1 MKKITLAAVLMMCT
15 FTAQAEHGYT
25 EIFGSVESRC
35 MIVSETSGVYGN
47 PTPNVL
53 TTDPASGGVKPI
65 IRYDVINAEF
75 YKARIMYPTYFS
87 SAPYLDDVVEWT
99 GSVKVS
105 EVSDAGMSDY
115 DTNKVEYN
123 NVTEYDLTIAGSTWF
138 QITSAADY
146 GYNKSYP
153 AGNYNAVVEAECI
166 PL

>member
-1 MKKITLAAVLMMCT
+1 MKKITLAVLLAMCT
-15 FTAQAEHGYT
+15 FSVQAEHGFT

-35 MIVSETSGVYGN
+35 MIVSETTGVYGN
-47 PTPNVL
+47 PTPNLL
-53 TTDPASGGVKPI
+53 TTDPTSGGVQPV

-75 YKARIMYPTYFS
+75 YKARIMHPTYFS
-87 SAPYLDDVVEWT
+87 SSPYLDDVVEWT
-99 GSVKVS
+99 GSVQVS
-105 EVSDAGMSDY
+105 EVSDAGMADY

-123 NVTEYDLTIAGSTWF
+123 NVTEYDLTVAGSTWF

-153 AGNYNAVVEAECI
+153 AGDYNAVVEAECI

>member
-1 MKKITLAAVLMMCT
+1 MKQFNATNLFPSFSSQLPAA
-15 FTAQAEHGYT
+15 
-25 EIFGSVESRC
+25 FG
-35 MIVSETSGVYGN
+35 
-47 PTPNVL
+47 
-53 TTDPASGGVKPI
+53 GGVQPV

-75 YKARIMYPTYFS
+75 YKARIMHPTYFS

-99 GSVKVS
+99 GSVQVS
-105 EVSDAGMSDY
+105 EVSDAGMADY

-123 NVTEYDLTIAGSTWF
+123 NVTEYDLTVAGSTWF

-153 AGNYNAVVEAECI
+153 AGDYNAVVEAECI

>member
-1 MKKITLAAVLMMCT
+1 MKKVTLAAVLMMCT

-53 TTDPASGGVKPI
+53 TTDPANGGVKPV

-99 GSVKVS
+99 GSVQVS

-138 QITSAADY
+138 QVTSAADY

-153 AGNYNAVVEAECI
+153 AGNYNAVVELSLI
-166 PL
+166 HI

>member
-1 MKKITLAAVLMMCT
+1 MKKITLAVLLAMCT
-15 FTAQAEHGYT
+15 FSVQAEHGFT

-35 MIVSETSGVYGN
+35 MIVSETTGVYGN

-53 TTDPASGGVKPI
+53 TTDPTSGGVQPV

-75 YKARIMYPTYFS
+75 YKARIMHPTYFS
-87 SAPYLDDVVEWT
+87 SSPYLDDVVEWT
-99 GSVKVS
+99 GSVQVS
-105 EVSDAGMSDY
+105 EVSDAGMADY

-123 NVTEYDLTIAGSTWF
+123 NVTEYDLTVAGSTWF

-153 AGNYNAVVEAECI
+153 AGDYNAVVEAECI

>member
-1 MKKITLAAVLMMCT
+1 MKKITLAVLLAMCA
-15 FTAQAEHGYT
+15 FSAQAEHGYT

-53 TTDPASGGVKPI
+53 TTDPASGGVKPV

-75 YKARIMYPTYFS
+75 YKARIMYPIYFS
-87 SAPYLDDVVEWT
+87 STPYLDDVVEWT
-99 GSVKVS
+99 GSVQVS
-105 EVSDAGMSDY
+105 EVSDAGMADY

-138 QITSAADY
+138 EITSAADY